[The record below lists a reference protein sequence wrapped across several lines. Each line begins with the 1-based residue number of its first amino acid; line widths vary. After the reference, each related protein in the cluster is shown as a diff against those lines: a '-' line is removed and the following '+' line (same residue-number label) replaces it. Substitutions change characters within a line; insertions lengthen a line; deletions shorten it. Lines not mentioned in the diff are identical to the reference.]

1 MKELFD
7 NESKQ
12 ALVQYR
18 LERAVKS
25 LEEAEYLI
33 KGGYYN
39 ASVNRLYY
47 ACYYAVVALLL
58 NNDIPAQTHHGVR
71 AMLGLHFTSK
81 GKLSSES
88 NKTFSTLF
96 EKRHSSDYDDFIY
109 CDLEMVEDLYPKVER
124 FIAEVKSLIEKQ

>member
-39 ASVNRLYY
+39 ASVNYIML
-47 ACYYAVVALLL
+47 VTMLLS
-58 NNDIPAQTHHGVR
+58 P
-71 AMLGLHFTSK
+71 
-81 GKLSSES
+81 
-88 NKTFSTLF
+88 
-96 EKRHSSDYDDFIY
+96 
-109 CDLEMVEDLYPKVER
+109 CC
-124 FIAEVKSLIEKQ
+124 